1 MWHIFVIP
9 LPRRLRQEDG
19 CRFKASLAW
28 STQQANQDFICDL
41 VSKKK
46 KQQSEKEGAGVGL
59 GILLSQPCLN
69 RDGRHDSRV
78 QAQENE
84 K

>member
-1 MWHIFVIP
+1 MAAGSRPAWPGLHS
-9 LPRRLRQEDG
+9 RLTRISYVTLSQ
-19 CRFKASLAW
+19 
-28 STQQANQDFICDL
+28 
-41 VSKKK
+41 KK

-69 RDGRHDSRV
+69 KDRRHDSRV

-84 K
+84 KQESGKAAVLSC